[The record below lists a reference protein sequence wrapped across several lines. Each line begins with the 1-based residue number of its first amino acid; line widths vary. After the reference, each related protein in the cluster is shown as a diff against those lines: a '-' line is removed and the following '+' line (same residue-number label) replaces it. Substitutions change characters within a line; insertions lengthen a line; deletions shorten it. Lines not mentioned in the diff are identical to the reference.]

1 MKVCI
6 CQGLELDDI
15 VNAMEKAGNDPEAI
29 RQLTQAGK
37 GCGECL
43 DPSCEEVELPFPHA
57 LLNAEAIL
65 KNK

>member
-6 CQGLELDDI
+6 CQALELEDI
-15 VNAMEKAGNDPEAI
+15 VEAMKKTGNDPEAI
-29 RQLTQAGK
+29 LNLTQAGK

-43 DPSCEEVELPFPHA
+43 DPACEEVELPFPHA

-65 KNK
+65 KNR